1 MDINENEEQVLGE
14 VEDSTPEPNKIEISQ
29 ETDPEAESISPDDDS
44 LEAQQAEAVEESL
57 DEDLHEAEQ
66 EEEEPA
72 SEGESSAEEIQEET
86 EPMDSEAEAVA
97 EEEEGSPEEDIEESS
112 NEVEPALEAEAPP
125 EEILEEV
132 EPLEMETEAEADL
145 EEDQAE
151 IVSGEVEAL
160 PAVDEEKM
168 LDTAE
173 TEIELEVEPLADEEK
188 EDSPEE
194 AVETTVDVETDEEV
208 EQEED
213 LVEER
218 KLSAVPEKDDG
229 RAWYVVHC
237 YSGNEDKVRFNILQR
252 IESMGM
258 DDLIFDVVVP
268 TEDEVNIKNG
278 ERQTV
283 EKKVFPGYILVNMI
297 LTEESWYMVR
307 NTPGVTGFVGMG
319 NDPTPLQ
326 TEEVARI
333 LKRMESE
340 SPRINVTFRPGE
352 RVRIVDGPF
361 EDFYGKVSEID
372 MERATVRVMV
382 NFFGRETP
390 VELDFLQ
397 VEEA

>member
-1 MDINENEEQVLGE
+1 MDIHENEEQLDENEPVSGE
-14 VEDSTPEPNKIEISQ
+14 APEPEQGLDSGMIATEIGDEIQPAPEVEEEGAKEEPSYEEDPPAEDTLQETEMDSEVNADQEDSAEVDAADAEAVVEDEGTPDEIQSGGDGDMEELPETEVQPVVAAHEPAAIDPKYIIKDEEDST
-29 ETDPEAESISPDDDS
+29 DPYA
-44 LEAQQAEAVEESL
+44 AVT
-57 DEDLHEAEQ
+57 A
-66 EEEEPA
+66 
-72 SEGESSAEEIQEET
+72 QEET
-86 EPMDSEAEAVA
+86 A
-97 EEEEGSPEEDIEESS
+97 
-112 NEVEPALEAEAPP
+112 
-125 EEILEEV
+125 
-132 EPLEMETEAEADL
+132 
-145 EEDQAE
+145 Q
-151 IVSGEVEAL
+151 
-160 PAVDEEKM
+160 
-168 LDTAE
+168 
-173 TEIELEVEPLADEEK
+173 
-188 EDSPEE
+188 
-194 AVETTVDVETDEEV
+194 
-208 EQEED
+208 
-213 LVEER
+213 
-218 KLSAVPEKDDG
+218 VPDDG

-237 YSGNEDKVRFNILQR
+237 YSGNEDKVRHNILQR
-252 IESMGM
+252 IESMSM

-326 TEEVARI
+326 PEEVARI

-340 SPRINVTFRPGE
+340 SPRINVTFRAGE

-361 EDFYGKVSEID
+361 EDFYGKVAEID

-397 VEEA
+397 VEQA

>member
-1 MDINENEEQVLGE
+1 MDINQNEEQIEEEIEQIPQDLADLAPPDTEEPVEAEQAEQVELEELEEIVDAEAEMDEPVAVETEEIVEAEIDEPVDGE
-14 VEDSTPEPNKIEISQ
+14 EEKTAASEQEEAVQDESELSAKYNLTPEPVI
-29 ETDPEAESISPDDDS
+29 
-44 LEAQQAEAVEESL
+44 
-57 DEDLHEAEQ
+57 
-66 EEEEPA
+66 
-72 SEGESSAEEIQEET
+72 
-86 EPMDSEAEAVA
+86 
-97 EEEEGSPEEDIEESS
+97 
-112 NEVEPALEAEAPP
+112 
-125 EEILEEV
+125 
-132 EPLEMETEAEADL
+132 
-145 EEDQAE
+145 
-151 IVSGEVEAL
+151 
-160 PAVDEEKM
+160 
-168 LDTAE
+168 
-173 TEIELEVEPLADEEK
+173 
-188 EDSPEE
+188 
-194 AVETTVDVETDEEV
+194 
-208 EQEED
+208 
-213 LVEER
+213 
-218 KLSAVPEKDDG
+218 DDG

-237 YSGNEDKVRFNILQR
+237 YSGNEDKVRHNILQR

-319 NDPTPLQ
+319 NDPTALQ
-326 TEEVARI
+326 PEEVARI

-340 SPRINVTFRPGE
+340 SPRINVTFRQGE

>member
-1 MDINENEEQVLGE
+1 MDINENEEQIEELEPIADTAELVGDPVDDNQAPADEEPATLPDQDPPVDE
-14 VEDSTPEPNKIEISQ
+14 EEDQ
-29 ETDPEAESISPDDDS
+29 
-44 LEAQQAEAVEESL
+44 EESL
-57 DEDLHEAEQ
+57 D
-66 EEEEPA
+66 
-72 SEGESSAEEIQEET
+72 GE
-86 EPMDSEAEAVA
+86 VF
-97 EEEEGSPEEDIEESS
+97 
-112 NEVEPALEAEAPP
+112 N
-125 EEILEEV
+125 EILEEQSSADVLPDAEPV
-132 EPLEMETEAEADL
+132 EDL
-145 EEDQAE
+145 E
-151 IVSGEVEAL
+151 VEVEELEELASE
-160 PAVDEEKM
+160 VVESDEDE
-168 LDTAE
+168 LEVILEDTE
-173 TEIELEVEPLADEEK
+173 DPVEIDSNEELEVEVGGSDEPVLEEEPVPEVIESDEE
-188 EDSPEE
+188 
-194 AVETTVDVETDEEV
+194 ETDVIHEDTEASV
-208 EQEED
+208 EIESEHD
-213 LVEER
+213 DADPYR
-218 KLSAVPEKDDG
+218 KHILEIEPAIDDG

-237 YSGNEDKVRFNILQR
+237 YSGNEDKVRHNIMQR
-252 IESMGM
+252 IESMTM

-326 TEEVARI
+326 PEEVARI

-361 EDFYGKVSEID
+361 EDFYGKVAEID
-372 MERATVRVMV
+372 MDRATVRVMV

>member
-1 MDINENEEQVLGE
+1 MDIHENEDQLGD
-14 VEDSTPEPNKIEISQ
+14 VEPMPQ
-29 ETDPEAESISPDDDS
+29 ETDDLEQAAEAEVLNP
-44 LEAQQAEAVEESL
+44 EVEE
-57 DEDLHEAEQ
+57 ENQ
-66 EEEEPA
+66 PA
-72 SEGESSAEEIQEET
+72 GDVEEIQETLPEADVVEDDLPLEADEVDEPSDMEEEIPESDVMEEDLPVET
-86 EPMDSEAEAVA
+86 EEVA
-97 EEEEGSPEEDIEESS
+97 PED
-112 NEVEPALEAEAPP
+112 
-125 EEILEEV
+125 
-132 EPLEMETEAEADL
+132 TDL
-145 EEDQAE
+145 EEEVA
-151 IVSGEVEAL
+151 SEVE
-160 PAVDEEKM
+160 V
-168 LDTAE
+168 
-173 TEIELEVEPLADEEK
+173 
-188 EDSPEE
+188 
-194 AVETTVDVETDEEV
+194 TDEEL
-208 EQEED
+208 EPDETD
-213 LVEER
+213 
-218 KLSAVPEKDDG
+218 VPEDDRPDPYASVSAQEKPVRDSDDG

-237 YSGNEDKVRFNILQR
+237 YSGNEDKVRHNIMQR
-252 IESMGM
+252 IESMSM

-326 TEEVARI
+326 PEEVARI

-340 SPRINVTFRPGE
+340 SPRINITFRPGE

-361 EDFYGKVSEID
+361 EDFYGKVAEID

-397 VEEA
+397 VEQA

>member
-1 MDINENEEQVLGE
+1 MDIQENEEQLEESAHVESEDALQDPEVQESDPQVELEEASAAEDE
-14 VEDSTPEPNKIEISQ
+14 VEAAAEESEAVDPVVDEE
-29 ETDPEAESISPDDDS
+29 ELAVEEELEDAPEAE
-44 LEAQQAEAVEESL
+44 LEAP
-57 DEDLHEAEQ
+57 EAEVEV
-66 EEEEPA
+66 EEEEEDEEEDDLEDDRYLTSTTALRAA
-72 SEGESSAEEIQEET
+72 SE
-86 EPMDSEAEAVA
+86 PV
-97 EEEEGSPEEDIEESS
+97 
-112 NEVEPALEAEAPP
+112 
-125 EEILEEV
+125 
-132 EPLEMETEAEADL
+132 
-145 EEDQAE
+145 
-151 IVSGEVEAL
+151 
-160 PAVDEEKM
+160 
-168 LDTAE
+168 
-173 TEIELEVEPLADEEK
+173 
-188 EDSPEE
+188 
-194 AVETTVDVETDEEV
+194 
-208 EQEED
+208 
-213 LVEER
+213 
-218 KLSAVPEKDDG
+218 KDDG
-229 RAWYVVHC
+229 RAWYVIHC
-237 YSGNEDKVRFNILQR
+237 YSGNEDKVRHNIMQR
-252 IESMGM
+252 IESMSM
-258 DDLIFDVVVP
+258 DNLIFDVVVP

-326 TEEVARI
+326 PEEVARI

>member
-1 MDINENEEQVLGE
+1 MDIHENEDQLGE
-14 VEDSTPEPNKIEISQ
+14 VEPMPAD
-29 ETDPEAESISPDDDS
+29 
-44 LEAQQAEAVEESL
+44 EESL
-57 DEDLHEAEQ
+57 EENNGDELTNLEVGEAVQLSTEPEEMTESEVDEDSEVED
-66 EEEEPA
+66 EEEA
-72 SEGESSAEEIQEET
+72 SSEAVVEEI
-86 EPMDSEAEAVA
+86 
-97 EEEEGSPEEDIEESS
+97 
-112 NEVEPALEAEAPP
+112 PP
-125 EEILEEV
+125 EEPPAQEESASQVKV
-132 EPLEMETEAEADL
+132 EDEGLPEP
-145 EEDQAE
+145 
-151 IVSGEVEAL
+151 VEVDY
-160 PAVDEEKM
+160 P
-168 LDTAE
+168 
-173 TEIELEVEPLADEEK
+173 
-188 EDSPEE
+188 EDSL
-194 AVETTVDVETDEEV
+194 
-208 EQEED
+208 QEEIPLD
-213 LVEER
+213 PYAAVT
-218 KLSAVPEKDDG
+218 LSEQPVKEPEDG

-237 YSGNEDKVRFNILQR
+237 YSGNEDKVRHNILQR
-252 IESMGM
+252 IESMSM
-258 DDLIFDVVVP
+258 DELIFDVVVP

-326 TEEVARI
+326 PEEVARI

-361 EDFYGKVSEID
+361 EDFYGKVDEID

>member
-1 MDINENEEQVLGE
+1 MENNENEEQIIEDVGTSSNEGDGLADVDQGPSLEGELEEMEEISSEADVLAPVDEKDSEDDLAVDVVDDGME
-14 VEDSTPEPNKIEISQ
+14 PEIIEDLPVLEEVLEEDEPEDDDPPVEDQELEQEIFDGGFIEEDPEPEG
-29 ETDPEAESISPDDDS
+29 E
-44 LEAQQAEAVEESL
+44 L
-57 DEDLHEAEQ
+57 DEDEIVEEQ
-66 EEEEPA
+66 PGP
-72 SEGESSAEEIQEET
+72 EGESEAGEIVGKILDPEQEITAVEDQDVSVDIQEDRSPELET
-86 EPMDSEAEAVA
+86 EP
-97 EEEEGSPEEDIEESS
+97 P
-112 NEVEPALEAEAPP
+112 PA
-125 EEILEEV
+125 
-132 EPLEMETEAEADL
+132 DR
-145 EEDQAE
+145 
-151 IVSGEVEAL
+151 
-160 PAVDEEKM
+160 
-168 LDTAE
+168 
-173 TEIELEVEPLADEEK
+173 PLA
-188 EDSPEE
+188 
-194 AVETTVDVETDEEV
+194 TV
-208 EQEED
+208 
-213 LVEER
+213 L
-218 KLSAVPEKDDG
+218 KDDG

-237 YSGNEDKVRFNILQR
+237 YSGNEDKVRHNIMQR
-252 IESMGM
+252 IESMSM

-278 ERQTV
+278 ERQTI

-326 TEEVARI
+326 PEEVARI

-340 SPRINVTFRPGE
+340 SPRVNVTFRPGE

>member
-1 MDINENEEQVLGE
+1 MDIQENEEQLEESAHVESEDALQDPEVQESDPQVELEEASAAEDE
-14 VEDSTPEPNKIEISQ
+14 VEAAAEESEVVDPVVDEE
-29 ETDPEAESISPDDDS
+29 ELAVEEELEDAPEAE
-44 LEAQQAEAVEESL
+44 LEAP
-57 DEDLHEAEQ
+57 EAEVEV
-66 EEEEPA
+66 EEEEEEEDEEEDDLEDDRYLTSTTALRAA
-72 SEGESSAEEIQEET
+72 SE
-86 EPMDSEAEAVA
+86 PV
-97 EEEEGSPEEDIEESS
+97 
-112 NEVEPALEAEAPP
+112 
-125 EEILEEV
+125 
-132 EPLEMETEAEADL
+132 
-145 EEDQAE
+145 
-151 IVSGEVEAL
+151 
-160 PAVDEEKM
+160 
-168 LDTAE
+168 
-173 TEIELEVEPLADEEK
+173 
-188 EDSPEE
+188 
-194 AVETTVDVETDEEV
+194 
-208 EQEED
+208 
-213 LVEER
+213 
-218 KLSAVPEKDDG
+218 KDDG
-229 RAWYVVHC
+229 RAWYVIHC
-237 YSGNEDKVRFNILQR
+237 YSGNEDKVRHNIMQR
-252 IESMGM
+252 IESMSM
-258 DDLIFDVVVP
+258 DNLIFDVVVP

-326 TEEVARI
+326 PEEVARI

>member
-1 MDINENEEQVLGE
+1 MIMDINENEEQVLGE
-14 VEDSTPEPNKIEISQ
+14 VEPTSTEPNEIETSPVSEPEDADLPSVEETSLEAEEMEEVEEE
-29 ETDPEAESISPDDDS
+29 ETDPASVEESS
-44 LEAQQAEAVEESL
+44 LEADLEEADVDSVEEVSPE
-57 DEDLHEAEQ
+57 EDLEDADLDTEEDPSLEAEQ
-66 EEEEPA
+66 EEADLPSTEETLQEEDLEEIEAEELDSTPEEIQPDMESVEVEEPPILEEEQPEEEPA
-72 SEGESSAEEIQEET
+72 VADPEPTSEESIVD
-86 EPMDSEAEAVA
+86 EPDDIPE
-97 EEEEGSPEEDIEESS
+97 PEEDIS
-112 NEVEPALEAEAPP
+112 VE
-125 EEILEEV
+125 LEEGV
-132 EPLEMETEAEADL
+132 DL
-145 EEDQAE
+145 EEEADQ
-151 IVSGEVEAL
+151 IS
-160 PAVDEEKM
+160 
-168 LDTAE
+168 
-173 TEIELEVEPLADEEK
+173 
-188 EDSPEE
+188 
-194 AVETTVDVETDEEV
+194 
-208 EQEED
+208 
-213 LVEER
+213 ER
-218 KLSAVPEKDDG
+218 KPVAVPVKDDG

-237 YSGNEDKVRFNILQR
+237 YSGNEDKVRHNIMQR
-252 IESMGM
+252 IESMSM

-278 ERQTV
+278 ERQTI

-326 TEEVARI
+326 PEEVARI

-361 EDFYGKVSEID
+361 EDFYGKVAEID

>member
-1 MDINENEEQVLGE
+1 MDINQNEEQIEEEIEQIPQDLA
-14 VEDSTPEPNKIEISQ
+14 DLAPSDTDEPV
-29 ETDPEAESISPDDDS
+29 EAE
-44 LEAQQAEAVEESL
+44 Q
-57 DEDLHEAEQ
+57 AEQ
-66 EEEEPA
+66 EELAAAEAEEQDAVEADEPVEVEQAELDEPAAIETEEVVEDELDEPVDGEAEEPA
-72 SEGESSAEEIQEET
+72 AIET
-86 EPMDSEAEAVA
+86 E
-97 EEEEGSPEEDIEESS
+97 
-112 NEVEPALEAEAPP
+112 EP
-125 EEILEEV
+125 V
-132 EPLEMETEAEADL
+132 EAEADEPVEAEQAEL
-145 EEDQAE
+145 EELVAVEVDEPVEAKQAE
-151 IVSGEVEAL
+151 PV
-160 PAVDEEKM
+160 
-168 LDTAE
+168 
-173 TEIELEVEPLADEEK
+173 
-188 EDSPEE
+188 
-194 AVETTVDVETDEEV
+194 
-208 EQEED
+208 
-213 LVEER
+213 
-218 KLSAVPEKDDG
+218 KDDG

-237 YSGNEDKVRFNILQR
+237 YSGNEDKVRHNILQR

-283 EKKVFPGYILVNMI
+283 EKKVFPGYILVNLI

-319 NDPTPLQ
+319 NDPTALQ
-326 TEEVARI
+326 PEEVARI

-340 SPRINVTFRPGE
+340 SPRINVTFRQGE

-372 MERATVRVMV
+372 MDRATVRVMV

>member
-1 MDINENEEQVLGE
+1 MHAENESMEELIEQSE
-14 VEDSTPEPNKIEISQ
+14 VS
-29 ETDPEAESISPDDDS
+29 AESETPMEE
-44 LEAQQAEAVEESL
+44 LAEAI
-57 DEDLHEAEQ
+57 
-66 EEEEPA
+66 
-72 SEGESSAEEIQEET
+72 ESS
-86 EPMDSEAEAVA
+86 
-97 EEEEGSPEEDIEESS
+97 
-112 NEVEPALEAEAPP
+112 
-125 EEILEEV
+125 
-132 EPLEMETEAEADL
+132 
-145 EEDQAE
+145 QA
-151 IVSGEVEAL
+151 SQA
-160 PAVDEEKM
+160 
-168 LDTAE
+168 
-173 TEIELEVEPLADEEK
+173 ADEE
-188 EDSPEE
+188 PE
-194 AVETTVDVETDEEV
+194 
-208 EQEED
+208 
-213 LVEER
+213 
-218 KLSAVPEKDDG
+218 DDG

-258 DDLIFDVVVP
+258 DDLVFDVVVP

-283 EKKVFPGYILVNMI
+283 EKKVFPGYILVNMQ

-326 TEEVARI
+326 PEEVARI

-340 SPRINVTFRPGE
+340 SPRVNVTFRQGE
-352 RVRIVDGPF
+352 RVRITDGPF
-361 EDFYGKVSEID
+361 EDFYGKVAEID

>member
-1 MDINENEEQVLGE
+1 LLKKEWNMDINENEEQVLGE
-14 VEDSTPEPNKIEISQ
+14 DPSSSEPNKIEASLEGDPEEESSPEEETQQADAADDSVDEVVLEEDQDEESPAAEEEPEAEESLEEEAEAETEVESQ
-29 ETDPEAESISPDDDS
+29 IPEEQIQEVEELPALEEEQTVDEEAESI
-44 LEAQQAEAVEESL
+44 LETEESL
-57 DEDLHEAEQ
+57 
-66 EEEEPA
+66 EE
-72 SEGESSAEEIQEET
+72 
-86 EPMDSEAEAVA
+86 
-97 EEEEGSPEEDIEESS
+97 
-112 NEVEPALEAEAPP
+112 
-125 EEILEEV
+125 
-132 EPLEMETEAEADL
+132 ETEAETEVESQLPEDISQEVEELSAL
-145 EEDQAE
+145 EEEQ
-151 IVSGEVEAL
+151 
-160 PAVDEEKM
+160 PVDEE
-168 LDTAE
+168 AE
-173 TEIELEVEPLADEEK
+173 TILEEEDKPLAEDQTADVPTEEAEIPLEVETEE
-188 EDSPEE
+188 
-194 AVETTVDVETDEEV
+194 
-208 EQEED
+208 EQEEIT
-213 LVEER
+213 EETPER
-218 KLSAVPEKDDG
+218 KPVAVPAVDDG

-237 YSGNEDKVRFNILQR
+237 YSGNEDKVRFNIVQR

-278 ERQTV
+278 ERQTI

-326 TEEVARI
+326 PEEVARI

>member
-1 MDINENEEQVLGE
+1 MDINENEEHLEELEPLG
-14 VEDSTPEPNKIEISQ
+14 DT
-29 ETDPEAESISPDDDS
+29 AESAVDTEADNLSP
-44 LEAQQAEAVEESL
+44 AIV
-57 DEDLHEAEQ
+57 EQ
-66 EEEEPA
+66 EILADLEPL
-72 SEGESSAEEIQEET
+72 
-86 EPMDSEAEAVA
+86 A
-97 EEEEGSPEEDIEESS
+97 EEEVDDVDSAGSELSEGLVEDQSKDDPGSDLDVSAEPLPDQGNIPTPFVSDEDKPFVIPDKFLPPKEKEPEE
-112 NEVEPALEAEAPP
+112 EVIDPNKKYLLEIEPA
-125 EEILEEV
+125 V
-132 EPLEMETEAEADL
+132 N
-145 EEDQAE
+145 
-151 IVSGEVEAL
+151 
-160 PAVDEEKM
+160 
-168 LDTAE
+168 
-173 TEIELEVEPLADEEK
+173 
-188 EDSPEE
+188 
-194 AVETTVDVETDEEV
+194 
-208 EQEED
+208 
-213 LVEER
+213 
-218 KLSAVPEKDDG
+218 DG

-237 YSGNEDKVRFNILQR
+237 YSGNEDKVRHNIMQR
-252 IESMGM
+252 IESMTM

-319 NDPTPLQ
+319 NDPTALQ
-326 TEEVARI
+326 PEEVARI

-340 SPRINVTFRPGE
+340 SPRINVTFRAGE

-372 MERATVRVMV
+372 MDRATVRVMV

>member
-1 MDINENEEQVLGE
+1 MDINENEE
-14 VEDSTPEPNKIEISQ
+14 
-29 ETDPEAESISPDDDS
+29 
-44 LEAQQAEAVEESL
+44 
-57 DEDLHEAEQ
+57 H
-66 EEEEPA
+66 
-72 SEGESSAEEIQEET
+72 
-86 EPMDSEAEAVA
+86 
-97 EEEEGSPEEDIEESS
+97 IEE
-112 NEVEPALEAEAPP
+112 L
-125 EEILEEV
+125 
-132 EPLEMETEAEADL
+132 
-145 EEDQAE
+145 
-151 IVSGEVEAL
+151 
-160 PAVDEEKM
+160 
-168 LDTAE
+168 
-173 TEIELEVEPLADEEK
+173 EPLADTAELAVDPVEDNQAPATEEPVILA
-188 EDSPEE
+188 DLDPLVEE
-194 AVETTVDVETDEEV
+194 
-208 EQEED
+208 EED
-213 LVEER
+213 LENSADAEVSEQLLEEQPQDDVVPDLEPADDQETELDESDQPLLEEETVPAKIDSDEDETFGIPEEFGSTVEKAPEQDVVDPYR
-218 KLSAVPEKDDG
+218 KRMLEIEPAVDDG

-237 YSGNEDKVRFNILQR
+237 YSGNEDKVRHNILQR
-252 IESMGM
+252 IESMTM

-319 NDPTPLQ
+319 NDPTALQ
-326 TEEVARI
+326 PEEVARI

-372 MERATVRVMV
+372 MDRATVRVMV

>member
-1 MDINENEEQVLGE
+1 MNMNDKEEQRI
-14 VEDSTPEPNKIEISQ
+14 ED
-29 ETDPEAESISPDDDS
+29 
-44 LEAQQAEAVEESL
+44 
-57 DEDLHEAEQ
+57 
-66 EEEEPA
+66 
-72 SEGESSAEEIQEET
+72 T
-86 EPMDSEAEAVA
+86 EPSV
-97 EEEEGSPEEDIEESS
+97 
-112 NEVEPALEAEAPP
+112 
-125 EEILEEV
+125 
-132 EPLEMETEAEADL
+132 METEDLLVSDADSSPDEIEDEVLDASEESAVMETDQVDESDPELESSLDAGGDDQVEEMVEDLPDLEADL
-145 EEDQAE
+145 DTEDQLE
-151 IVSGEVEAL
+151 EREEGLEDESEVQ
-160 PAVDEEKM
+160 P
-168 LDTAE
+168 
-173 TEIELEVEPLADEEK
+173 EK
-188 EDSPEE
+188 EIPAEE
-194 AVETTVDVETDEEV
+194 
-208 EQEED
+208 
-213 LVEER
+213 
-218 KLSAVPEKDDG
+218 EKDDG

-237 YSGNEDKVRFNILQR
+237 YSGNEDKVRHNIMQR

-268 TEDEVNIKNG
+268 TEDEVNIKDG
-278 ERQTV
+278 ERQTI

-326 TEEVARI
+326 PEEVARI

-361 EDFYGKVSEID
+361 EDFYGKVAEID

-397 VEEA
+397 VEGA

>member
-1 MDINENEEQVLGE
+1 VLDEAAAILEVGLMDINENEDQQEELEANAEVPELEPVLEEEGAGDDGDE
-14 VEDSTPEPNKIEISQ
+14 LVMEAELELDADLEPEE
-29 ETDPEAESISPDDDS
+29 EAEAEAESG
-44 LEAQQAEAVEESL
+44 A
-57 DEDLHEAEQ
+57 
-66 EEEEPA
+66 
-72 SEGESSAEEIQEET
+72 
-86 EPMDSEAEAVA
+86 EAEAVLL
-97 EEEEGSPEEDIEESS
+97 EEE
-112 NEVEPALEAEAPP
+112 LEAASEPEPEAG
-125 EEILEEV
+125 EETPQAEGPAASDLEEELDEEVQELESLEEV
-132 EPLEMETEAEADL
+132 DEL
-145 EEDQAE
+145 EEEYERD
-151 IVSGEVEAL
+151 
-160 PAVDEEKM
+160 
-168 LDTAE
+168 DTRFKQDRYQ
-173 TEIELEVEPLADEEK
+173 TKTQPVEP
-188 EDSPEE
+188 
-194 AVETTVDVETDEEV
+194 VH
-208 EQEED
+208 
-213 LVEER
+213 
-218 KLSAVPEKDDG
+218 DDG

-237 YSGNEDKVRFNILQR
+237 YSGNEDKVRHNIIQR
-252 IESMGM
+252 IESMSM

-326 TEEVARI
+326 PEEVARI

-340 SPRINVTFRPGE
+340 SPRINVTFRSGE

-361 EDFYGKVSEID
+361 EDFYGKVAEID

>member
-1 MDINENEEQVLGE
+1 MDIHENEEHL
-14 VEDSTPEPNKIEISQ
+14 EDLEP
-29 ETDPEAESISPDDDS
+29 
-44 LEAQQAEAVEESL
+44 VEESTQAS
-57 DEDLHEAEQ
+57 EETQAESLEVPEQ
-66 EEEEPA
+66 DPINTPDSEPELEEEL
-72 SEGESSAEEIQEET
+72 Q
-86 EPMDSEAEAVA
+86 
-97 EEEEGSPEEDIEESS
+97 
-112 NEVEPALEAEAPP
+112 

-132 EPLEMETEAEADL
+132 VPADLLDEESAVDEDQEVVEETTEQEILEEEVPADQLVEEPVVDEDQEAVEEPTQEEIL
-145 EEDQAE
+145 EEDLPEVVEELDPLTELEKAQAE
-151 IVSGEVEAL
+151 EAIGK
-160 PAVDEEKM
+160 EEEPVV
-168 LDTAE
+168 AE
-173 TEIELEVEPLADEEK
+173 EIE
-188 EDSPEE
+188 DSAEL
-194 AVETTVDVETDEEV
+194 VETDEDSMEIDEESEPVDTEV
-208 EQEED
+208 DQDRPLAEP
-213 LVEER
+213 L
-218 KLSAVPEKDDG
+218 KDDG

-237 YSGNEDKVRFNILQR
+237 YSGNEDKVRHNIMQR
-252 IESMGM
+252 IESMSM

-326 TEEVARI
+326 PEEVARI

>member
-1 MDINENEEQVLGE
+1 MDINENEEQIEELEPLADTADSVVDPVEDNKAPVDEEPVTLPDQDPPADEEEDQKGSLDGKVSDELSEEQPSADGLPDAEPIEDSE
-14 VEDSTPEPNKIEISQ
+14 VE
-29 ETDPEAESISPDDDS
+29 
-44 LEAQQAEAVEESL
+44 LEES
-57 DEDLHEAEQ
+57 DEPVL
-66 EEEEPA
+66 EEEPA
-72 SEGESSAEEIQEET
+72 SEGSESDEDETVLIPEDSEVPVEIDLDEDLGKELEESDEPVIEEET
-86 EPMDSEAEAVA
+86 APDGPESDEDETVLIPEDSEAPVEID
-97 EEEEGSPEEDIEESS
+97 PDEDEPDPYKPILEI
-112 NEVEPALEAEAPP
+112 EPA
-125 EEILEEV
+125 I
-132 EPLEMETEAEADL
+132 
-145 EEDQAE
+145 
-151 IVSGEVEAL
+151 
-160 PAVDEEKM
+160 
-168 LDTAE
+168 
-173 TEIELEVEPLADEEK
+173 
-188 EDSPEE
+188 
-194 AVETTVDVETDEEV
+194 
-208 EQEED
+208 
-213 LVEER
+213 
-218 KLSAVPEKDDG
+218 DDG

-237 YSGNEDKVRFNILQR
+237 YSGNEDKVRHNILQR
-252 IESMGM
+252 IESMTM

-326 TEEVARI
+326 PEEVARI

-372 MERATVRVMV
+372 MDRATVWIMV